1 MFALNKEFITNH
13 ASIGNAWAGEVL
25 ADRRFFLANETALA
39 QFQNQSAL
47 LPLDAW
53 KELDAITTRIMR
65 DDEGETFMADLR
77 ALAKPVNI
85 GTLVHLRRVSSDAG
99 VVVRSL
105 SGQVSAPV
113 DKVTYDYQGTP
124 IPIFD
129 SAYGREWREWNTLQN
144 ANFDALADDQ
154 EAHVAAVKQDMAQY
168 VLNGDAK
175 ISLRGYTGY
184 GIFIHPNSVA
194 INLGSAAGGAN
205 IDLTTANGDAI
216 DAFIT
221 GVLGKALDDNKL
233 GARKVNIYVS
243 PEIGR
248 NLDKSYS
255 GSAGFKEGTVW
266 DHIVKNRRVNKLA
279 VTDELSGNQ
288 FFAFVPDP
296 QLIRPLIGMAV
307 STIAINRVNPRDN
320 YQFMVSGAMGLEIT
334 ADFAGRSGVF
344 HSVVVNA

>member
-1 MFALNKEFITNH
+1 MFALNREFITNH
-13 ASIGNAWAGEVL
+13 SIGQVWAGEVL
-25 ADRRFFLANETALA
+25 ADRRYFHANETALA
-39 QFQNQSAL
+39 TFHNQNAL
-47 LPLDAW
+47 LPLEAW
-53 KELDAITTRIMR
+53 RELDAITTRIMR
-65 DDEGETFMADLR
+65 DDEGEAFMSDLR

-99 VVVRSL
+99 QVVRSL
-105 SGQVSAPV
+105 SGQVSAPM
-113 DKVTYDYQGTP
+113 DKVSYDYQGTP

-129 SAYGREWREWNTLQN
+129 SAYGREWREWNTLQA

-168 VLNGDAK
+168 ALTGDTK

-184 GIFIHPNSVA
+184 GILNHPNSVS
-194 INLGSAAGGAN
+194 INLGTAAGGAN
-205 IDLTTANGDAI
+205 INLTTADGDAI
-216 DAFIT
+216 DTFLT
-221 GVLGKALDDNKL
+221 QVLGQVLDDNKL
-233 GARKVNIYVS
+233 GSRKVNLYIS

-248 NLDKSYS
+248 NWDRTYS
-255 GSAGFKEGTVW
+255 GADGFKEGTIW
-266 DHIVKNRRVNKLA
+266 DFVAKNRRINKIA

-288 FFAFVPDP
+288 FFAFVPDS
-296 QLIRPLIGMAV
+296 QFIRPLMGMAV
-307 STIAINRVNPRDN
+307 STVAINRVNPRDN